1 MMKTLQ
7 DQLQLLSSTLV
18 TLSKQL
24 EMISTHMN
32 AIPFSKIQAGF
43 FTEENFKPEGR
54 AGADNLAGLSENPFE
69 VAIPVL
75 ETVYDIIRRN
85 RRGTS
90 VMDLREK
97 TGFGPRQVSNAV
109 YKLSQRGRIKS
120 KGRGVYIKT

>member
-1 MMKTLQ
+1 MKTLQ

-24 EMISTHMN
+24 EIISTHMN
-32 AIPFSKIQAGF
+32 AITFPKVQFD
-43 FTEENFKPEGR
+43 FTEKKVKHQTTDDSVNNMMV
-54 AGADNLAGLSENPFE
+54 ASDNPFE
-69 VAIPVL
+69 AAVPVL

-85 RRGTS
+85 RRGAS

-97 TGFGPRQVSNAV
+97 TGFGARQVSNAV

>member
-24 EMISTHMN
+24 EMIATHMN
-32 AIPFSKIQAGF
+32 TISVSKEQF
-43 FTEENFKPEGR
+43 DFTEEKFKHQN
-54 AGADNLAGLSENPFE
+54 AGNTNNLLALSENPFE
-69 VAIPVL
+69 SAIPVL

-85 RRGTS
+85 RKGAS

-120 KGRGVYIKT
+120 KGRGIYIKS

>member
-24 EMISTHMN
+24 EMISTHMST
-32 AIPFSKIQAGF
+32 ISFSKMQIG
-43 FTEENFKPEGR
+43 FTEEKFKPESGVV
-54 AGADNLAGLSENPFE
+54 ANNLTALSDNPFE
-69 VAIPVL
+69 AAIPVL

-85 RRGTS
+85 KRGAS

-109 YKLSQRGRIKS
+109 YKLSRRGRIKS
-120 KGRGVYIKT
+120 KGRGIYIKT